1 MMARRDNNSGNSIDS
16 TSEPQVTRDLFQTV
30 YDELRKLAAFQ
41 LSAERVGHTLNPT
54 ALVHEVYLRLN
65 SSTRGDKQPW
75 KDRKQFFTMAAEAMR
90 RILIDH
96 ARYHRRKKRGGGRPA
111 SKVDIEQIA
120 AELHPDVIALNDA
133 LEALAVERP
142 DAAELVK
149 LRYFTG
155 LTMDEAAEILELSPS
170 TADRRWT
177 FAKVWLLDRLA
188 SHDELEKT

>member
-1 MMARRDNNSGNSIDS
+1 MTGNPIDS
-16 TSEPQVTRDLFQTV
+16 TSETPLTRDLFQTV
-30 YDELRKLAAFQ
+30 YDELRKLAVYQ
-41 LSAERVGHTLNPT
+41 LSVERVGHTLNPT
-54 ALVHEVYLRLN
+54 ALVHEVYLRLTSN
-65 SSTRGDKQPW
+65 MQDAKDRW
-75 KDRKQFFTMAAEAMR
+75 KDRKQFFMMAAEAMR

-96 ARYHRRKKRGGGRPA
+96 ARYHRRKKRGGGKRA
-111 SKVDIEQIA
+111 NKVDIEQIA

-155 LTMDEAAEILELSPS
+155 LTMDEAAEVLELSPS

-177 FAKVWLLDRLA
+177 FAKTWLLDRLA
-188 SHDELEKT
+188 SQDELEKT